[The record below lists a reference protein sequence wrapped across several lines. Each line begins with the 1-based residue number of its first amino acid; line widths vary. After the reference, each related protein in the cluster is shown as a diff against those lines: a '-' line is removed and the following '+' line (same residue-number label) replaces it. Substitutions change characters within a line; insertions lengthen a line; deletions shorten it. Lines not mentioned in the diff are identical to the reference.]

1 MSTEEGQ
8 LSTIDVKPEEV
19 KTEDVKTEEV
29 KLEDVKSE
37 DVKLEDVKSEEVK
50 IEDVKSEEVKIED
63 VKIEEKKAPSEMDL
77 LEIIKDSIDS
87 EKKDIV
93 SEKVKPLLLKLS
105 IVHKKHL
112 DNIETFFNQIM
123 KDKKIDIKDLPVLI
137 GLVQELFIIY
147 DELKAKIK
155 GSDIGAVLRA
165 FIVLLLQYKCDL
177 FQDLTEEQKTDILAS
192 LDTILELSTQ
202 LIELKDT
209 RKIRW
214 CSFLPCI

>member
-8 LSTIDVKPEEV
+8 SSTVEVKKEEV
-19 KTEDVKTEEV
+19 ITEDVKTEE
-29 KLEDVKSE
+29 KPETSE
-37 DVKLEDVKSEEVK
+37 PQK
-50 IEDVKSEEVKIED
+50 
-63 VKIEEKKAPSEMDL
+63 EEKKAPSEMDL

-93 SEKVKPLLLKLS
+93 SENVKPLLLKLS

-137 GLVQELFIIY
+137 GLVQELFILY

>member
-8 LSTIDVKPEEV
+8 SSTVDVKKEEV
-19 KTEDVKTEEV
+19 KTEDVQ
-29 KLEDVKSE
+29 
-37 DVKLEDVKSEEVK
+37 
-50 IEDVKSEEVKIED
+50 
-63 VKIEEKKAPSEMDL
+63 IEEKPETSEPLKEEKKSPSEMDL

-87 EKKDIV
+87 EKRDIV
-93 SEKVKPLLLKLS
+93 SENVKPLLLKLS
-105 IVHKKHL
+105 IAHKKHL

-123 KDKKIDIKDLPVLI
+123 KDKKIDIKDLPELI
-137 GLVQELFIIY
+137 GLVQELFILY

-155 GSDIGAVLRA
+155 GSDIGAVLRS

-177 FQDLTEEQKTDILAS
+177 FQDFTEEQKTDILAS

-209 RKIRW
+209 RKKRW
-214 CSFLPCI
+214 CSFIPCI